1 MKKRI
6 LITLAIIVV
15 MLPLI
20 AFSVPK
26 PTATI
31 KNFDI
36 AEIALRDITFLFDI
50 AIKNP
55 YPVGLKL
62 AGVKMKYSIE
72 GKQFFETETSKGFT
86 IKAKK
91 EAVNE
96 FTVNIKYADIIGI
109 IKDYTQKEYLN
120 TTVDTEIIIPLP
132 KMPGLPPTISF
143 KYTLHKKIPA
153 IKPKV
158 SVIGFAVVQPT
169 IDDVTNALKKSG
181 KNADPQKTLGMIS
194 DMLSGKSH
202 DKVIDPASIDL
213 KIKVSFDI
221 ELKNEAKGKLAFTKL
236 NYDFL
241 VDKAPL
247 VSGETTKI
255 AQKGDNLQVLTVVNE
270 FSTRALAGPI
280 LSAFKKRKGAFLLK
294 GNTFIKLPDEIK
306 TDPVKLSFSED
317 GVFNMK

>member
-1 MKKRI
+1 MKKKI
-6 LITLAIIVV
+6 LITLAVIGITI
-15 MLPLI
+15 PLVALSI
-20 AFSVPK
+20 PK

-36 AEIALRDITFLFDI
+36 AEIALRDITFLFDV

-91 EAVNE
+91 EAINE

-109 IKDYTQKEYLN
+109 IKDYTQKEYLD
-120 TTVDTEIIIPLP
+120 TTVATEIVIPLP

-158 SVIGFAVVQPT
+158 SIIGFAVLEPT
-169 IDDVTNALKKSG
+169 LDDVANSLKKSG
-181 KNADPQKTLGMIS
+181 KKADPEKTLGMIKN
-194 DMLSGKSH
+194 MISGKSH
-202 DKVIDPASIDL
+202 DNVINPADIDL
-213 KIKVSFDI
+213 KIRVSFDI
-221 ELKNEAKGKLAFTKL
+221 ELKNEARGKLSFTKL
-236 NYDFL
+236 NYNFL

-247 VSGETTKI
+247 VSGETSKI
-255 AQKGDNLQVLTVVNE
+255 EQKGDNRQILTVVNE
-270 FSTRALAGPI
+270 FSSRALAGPI
-280 LSAFKKRKGAFLLK
+280 LNAFKNRKGAFILT
-294 GNTFIKLPDEIK
+294 GSTFIKLPDEIK
-306 TDPVKLSFSED
+306 KDPVKLSFNED
-317 GVFNMK
+317 GVFDMK